1 MKGLYRFCGGRTM
14 TMAWAVLTLGTT
26 LALLGKL
33 TGEYVTLLTV
43 VQALTMA
50 RAAAEDKFVKQVEI
64 RNGKKPGGVL

>member
-1 MKGLYRFCGGRTM
+1 MKKLYQFCGGRTM
-14 TMAWAVLTLGTT
+14 TMAWSVLALGTT

-50 RAAAEDKFVKQVEI
+50 RAAAEDKFVRQVQI
-64 RNGKKPGGVL
+64 RNGKETGGAL